1 MWKDKNSGFRI
12 RWCHSWYMLCIVCK
26 GCYRVCITCASSYSI
41 NKWKIGLPRSVLSS
55 TIEMFKMFKTQV
67 EPRAAGEWF
76 HFKVTWKIAVNLF
89 FTISLLSDNFD
100 IHQRLDNA
108 CKKEKNKL
116 RRHHI
121 IVMICSTGSRPW
133 DGEGGGGRSSRPIDK
148 GEGRSPQKHFSP
160 FESQF
165 GPKMKGGPG
174 FRALP
179 LDQPL
184 VCTLIEHSARE
195 IARSYWKNWVECGK

>member
-1 MWKDKNSGFRI
+1 MLGPSACKRLFNFGDHKRGFKKTVLGVQIENAGCRLMWKDKNSGFRI
-12 RWCHSWYMLCIVCK
+12 RWCHSWYMLCILCK

-76 HFKVTWKIAVNLF
+76 HFKVTWKIAVDLF
-89 FTISLLSDNFD
+89 FTISLANDNCD

-121 IVMICSTGSRPW
+121 IRELKQRCFWATHVNRKWGLFHFKAPWRSQICISKCLNYYRDELS
-133 DGEGGGGRSSRPIDK
+133 
-148 GEGRSPQKHFSP
+148 
-160 FESQF
+160 
-165 GPKMKGGPG
+165 
-174 FRALP
+174 
-179 LDQPL
+179 
-184 VCTLIEHSARE
+184 
-195 IARSYWKNWVECGK
+195 

>member
-12 RWCHSWYMLCIVCK
+12 RWCHSWYMLCILCK

-121 IVMICSTGSRPW
+121 IVMICSAGSRPW
-133 DGEGGGGRSSRPIDK
+133 DAGGGGRGGGRSSSLFDK
-148 GEGRSPQKHFSP
+148 GEGRSPQNSFSTLRA
-160 FESQF
+160 SVWSNN
-165 GPKMKGGPG
+165 KGGWDPG
-174 FRALP
+174 PLP
-179 LDQPL
+179 W
-184 VCTLIEHSARE
+184 IR
-195 IARSYWKNWVECGK
+195 Y

>member
-1 MWKDKNSGFRI
+1 MWKDKNSRFRI
-12 RWCHSWYMLCIVCK
+12 RWCHSWYMLCILCK

-121 IVMICSTGSRPW
+121 IRELKQRCFWATHVNRKWGLFHFKAPWRSQICISKCLNYYRDELS
-133 DGEGGGGRSSRPIDK
+133 
-148 GEGRSPQKHFSP
+148 
-160 FESQF
+160 
-165 GPKMKGGPG
+165 
-174 FRALP
+174 
-179 LDQPL
+179 
-184 VCTLIEHSARE
+184 
-195 IARSYWKNWVECGK
+195 